1 MTDEHNE
8 SDKDIDDQQKMSNA
22 KVALFITMI
31 PVMLFIASFF
41 IQRG

>member
-1 MTDEHNE
+1 MTDEHN
-8 SDKDIDDQQKMSNA
+8 DNGKKMSNA

-41 IQRG
+41 IKMG